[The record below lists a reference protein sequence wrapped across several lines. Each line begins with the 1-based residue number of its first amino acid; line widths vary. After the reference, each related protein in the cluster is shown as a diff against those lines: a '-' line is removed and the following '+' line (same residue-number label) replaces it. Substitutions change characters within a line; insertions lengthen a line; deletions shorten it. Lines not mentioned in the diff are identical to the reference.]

1 MKKIYL
7 KPTTKVVVLNNRQHL
22 LAGSDPRIGSNSYS
36 GGEILAPGRNNYD
49 DFDDFDE

>member
-22 LAGSDPRIGSNSYS
+22 LAGSPGISTSNYS